1 MKLHPSFYAALMV
14 LSLMAALVVAMLAF
28 LALINALVGGVVVA
42 SLTTIG
48 FLASVGVDRAEAWAQ
63 HNSYKHALGHT
74 VRG

>member
-28 LALINALVGGVVVA
+28 LALINALVGVVVVVDLLVLGYLA
-42 SLTTIG
+42 GIG
-48 FLASVGVDRAEAWAQ
+48 LDRADDWLQ